1 MATHFRKK
9 KVEVFHR
16 PTLFEHTTQIYQNPM
31 ENENVRTRYEYT
43 KILQWFVEID
53 VNINSMT
60 NDEEEKKF
68 LHFFIGVFLKRKM
81 LTLFHYNL
89 LYQKIL

>member
-16 PTLFEHTTQIYQNPM
+16 QTLFEHTIQIYQNPM
-31 ENENVRTRYEYT
+31 ENENVHTHHEYT

-53 VNINSMT
+53 VDINSVT
-60 NDEEEKKF
+60 NKN
-68 LHFFIGVFLKRKM
+68 LHLIGVF
-81 LTLFHYNL
+81 
-89 LYQKIL
+89 